1 MSGKFTVVES
11 GSPTALERLVS
22 DFLVN
27 LKAKGNKPKTIEAYQ
42 YPLRRLLLPF
52 CEREGVSAPGDLN
65 ARLLD
70 RLAVEIQERDLSPHS
85 VSSYVRHL
93 RIFLRWASAEGE
105 LPAKTNMAPV
115 KAPRRDLRGLTLT
128 EEEVRAMADKA
139 DNHRD
144 ELLVNLLFF
153 TGLRLGE
160 VRDLKGA
167 DLLNLPHGGW
177 ALKVRGKTGERV
189 VPLPPRVH
197 RMLVAWLRKRPRTQG
212 DWIFTTR
219 RRNVAGDHEP
229 VASRTVQSMVSALA
243 REAGVKKRVHPHLF
257 RHSFATWAL
266 NGGMNLVTLQKI
278 LGHGSMEMIANW
290 YAHQSD
296 DDNYA
301 AMLKLLTNSS
311 RT

>member
-1 MSGKFTVVES
+1 MRKLTVVES
-11 GSPTALERLVS
+11 GTPTGLERLVA

-27 LKAKGNKPKTIEAYQ
+27 LKAKGNRPKTIEAYE

-52 CEREGVSAPGDLN
+52 CAREGVLAPEELN
-65 ARLLD
+65 SRLLD
-70 RLAVEIQERDLSPHS
+70 RLAVEIQERGLSPHS

-93 RIFLRWASAEGE
+93 RIFLRWAAAEGE
-105 LPAKTNMAPV
+105 LPAKVNMEAV

-128 EEEVRAMADKA
+128 EEEARAMADQA
-139 DNHRD
+139 GNFRD
-144 ELLVNLLFF
+144 ELLVNLLFY

-160 VRDLKGA
+160 VRLLKEG
-167 DLLNLPHGGW
+167 DLLDLPHGGW

-189 VPLPPRVH
+189 VPLPPRIH
-197 RMLVAWLRKRPRTQG
+197 RMLVTWLRKRPRTAG
-212 DWIFTTR
+212 AWIFPTR
-219 RRNVAGDHEP
+219 RRDVAGEYQP
-229 VASRTVQSMVSALA
+229 VSARTVQTVVANA
-243 REAGVKKRVHPHLF
+243 AEAAGVKKRVHPHLF

-266 NGGMNLVTLQKI
+266 NRGMNPVTLQKI
-278 LGHGSMEMIANW
+278 LGHGSMEMISAW

-311 RT
+311 PN

>member
-1 MSGKFTVVES
+1 MRKLSVVES
-11 GSPTALERLVS
+11 GTPTALERLVS

-27 LKAKGNKPKTIEAYQ
+27 LKAKGNRPKTIEAYQ

-52 CEREGVSAPGDLN
+52 CAREGVSAASELN
-65 ARLLD
+65 SRLLD
-70 RLAVEIQERDLSPHS
+70 RLAVEIQERGLSPHS

-93 RIFLRWASAEGE
+93 RIFLRWAAAEGE
-105 LPAKTNMAPV
+105 LPAKTNMEAI

-128 EEEVRAMADKA
+128 EEEARAMADQA
-139 DNHRD
+139 GNFRD
-144 ELLVNLLFF
+144 ELLVNLLFY

-160 VRDLKGA
+160 VRLLKGS

-189 VPLPPRVH
+189 VPLPPRLQ
-197 RMLVAWLRKRPRTQG
+197 RMLVTWLRKRPRTQG
-212 DWIFTTR
+212 DWIFPTR
-219 RRNVAGDHEP
+219 RRNVAGDYEP
-229 VASRTVQSMVSALA
+229 VSARTVQTVVANVA
-243 REAGVKKRVHPHLF
+243 AEAGVTKRVHPHLF

-266 NGGMNLVTLQKI
+266 NGGMNPVTLQKI

-311 RT
+311 PN